1 MREVEL
7 SDRSVFCRFKRG
19 YELLIARL
27 EGQPPASHYGTMFQE
42 EKQRQ
47 LADLVIPHAI
57 PPTPRD
63 LKIMADN
70 RYPIFDRIFPSSIE
84 AVHS

>member
-1 MREVEL
+1 
-7 SDRSVFCRFKRG
+7 
-19 YELLIARL
+19 
-27 EGQPPASHYGTMFQE
+27 MFQE

-57 PPTPRD
+57 PPAPRD

-70 RYPIFDRIFPSSIE
+70 RYPIFDGIFSSSID